1 MKEFKDLQPSDIIY
15 YYDHCK
21 MKPREVVSCK
31 VIENERRIN
40 TYRGYEVRIE
50 KTLIIKCKRGYDLNL
65 YADWSGK
72 FPLYSAHG
80 NCSRIFSCKEAAEK
94 ELKRL
99 QDYRQRKINEAQE
112 RVNRY
117 TNIMS
122 KYEIL

>member
-1 MKEFKDLQPSDIIY
+1 MKEFKDLQPGDIIY

-21 MKPREVVSCK
+21 MKPREVVSCE
-31 VIENERRIN
+31 VIENERRID

-50 KTLIIKCKRGYDLNL
+50 KTLIIKCKRGGDLNL

-72 FPLYSAHG
+72 FPLYA
-80 NCSRIFSCKEAAEK
+80 RIFSCKEAAEN
-94 ELKRL
+94 ELERL
-99 QDYRQRKINEAQE
+99 KSYRQYEIDKAQE

-117 TNIMS
+117 TNIMH